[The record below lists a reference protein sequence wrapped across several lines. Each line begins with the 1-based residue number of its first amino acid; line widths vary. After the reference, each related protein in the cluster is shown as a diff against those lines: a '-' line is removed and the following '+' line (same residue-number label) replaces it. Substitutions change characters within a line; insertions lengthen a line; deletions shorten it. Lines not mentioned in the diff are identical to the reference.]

1 MVHGEKVMKLACP
14 DNQIASARSE
24 GIAGSEPIRLHD
36 LPRCERSGLIGA
48 VCLLKSDRVWIRD
61 ACMPVVPFCP
71 LFQQRASLQRILS
84 NTITASR
91 MTFKK

>member
-1 MVHGEKVMKLACP
+1 MKLASS
-14 DNQIASARSE
+14 DNQIASARPE

-84 NTITASR
+84 NIITASR